1 MWPLIILGALT
12 KLMAGQ
18 NSSNRQEYLRRS
30 MEAYQRS
37 KVAETDAATRELMA
51 KQTPQAREAELS
63 QLTTDRE
70 KSMRDSVG
78 AAQAFDMGPTAG
90 KISSDYQGAQQAT
103 AARVAERTR
112 RAIEQLASIGAPGE
126 QKQAFGMRFGR
137 AAGTVD
143 AANRGSENV
152 GRAYVGAIQ
161 NTHPSPFLM
170 MAGDAMMAGGAA
182 GAGGSGG
189 SQPNLTSPRNVEWG
203 SMDNGPGAYTVTP
216 TWKDRLSNGFSIWG
230 RGS

>member
-18 NSSNRQEYLRRS
+18 NASNRQEYLRRS
-30 MEAYQRS
+30 MEAFQRS
-37 KVAETDAATRELMA
+37 KVADTDAATRELMA
-51 KQTPQAREAELS
+51 KQTPQARDAELS
-63 QLTTDRE
+63 KLTSDRAQ
-70 KSMRDSVG
+70 SMRDSVG

-90 KISSDYQGAQQAT
+90 KISSDYQGAQQAM
-103 AARVAERTR
+103 ASRVSERTR

-126 QKQAFGMRFGR
+126 QKQAFAARFGR

-143 AANRGSENV
+143 ASNRASENV
-152 GRAYVGAIQ
+152 GQAYVGAMQ
-161 NTHPSPFLM
+161 RTHPSPFLM

-182 GAGGSGG
+182 GAGSSGG
-189 SQPNLTSPRNVEWG
+189 SQPNLTSPRNVDWG

-216 TWKDRLSNGFSIWG
+216 TWKDRLSRGFSLWG
-230 RGS
+230 GN